1 MILYVLRHGEAI
13 RNSQVHD
20 SDRPLSEFG
29 QQQAVAA
36 GRFLQAGK
44 TGIQEVL
51 CSPLLRAQQTA
62 AAVLKE
68 TGPIPLRTTEHL
80 TSSSD
85 PQHILKEL
93 SELNKEKVL
102 LVGHEPHLSS
112 MISLV
117 LTGDER
123 SRVMMRPCSLACM
136 SVLDPMDHNRG
147 LLQLLI
153 HSEQFM
159 DR

>member
-13 RNSQVHD
+13 RDSQVHD
-20 SDRPLSEFG
+20 SDRPLSDFG
-29 QQQAVAA
+29 KQQAVAV
-36 GRFLQAGK
+36 GRFLRTGN
-44 TGIQEVL
+44 TGIQHIL
-51 CSPLLRAQQTA
+51 CSPLLRAQQTVA
-62 AAVLKE
+62 ALLKE
-68 TGPIPLRTTEHL
+68 TGTIPLRTTEHL

-85 PQHILKEL
+85 PKHILKEL
-93 SELNKEKVL
+93 SELNKERVL
-102 LVGHEPHLSS
+102 LVGHEPHLST
-112 MISLV
+112 MISL
-117 LTGDER
+117 LLSGDER